1 MRKVL
6 FTSVLLLYTQLAY
19 AQLNIPTNPIPV
31 KAVQDAAMV
40 IQEGVRQIEI
50 LSNVRALKN
59 NNGTYQLLNSESIY
73 SQDLFGVA
81 YDHTQQAYV
90 FLTGSISFKLLP
102 GNNLSS
108 IPSTISLRSKLIIS
122 PYNYVLNTSSPTE
135 LVNLFNLLKSN
146 KAIEWVELHKI
157 PGKVN

>member
-1 MRKVL
+1 
-6 FTSVLLLYTQLAY
+6 LYSQLTIS
-19 AQLNIPTNPIPV
+19 QFNIPTNPIPK
-31 KAVQDAAMV
+31 KAVQDSAMV
-40 IQEGVRQIEI
+40 ILEGVRQIEI

-59 NNGTYQLLNSESIY
+59 NNGTYQLINSESIY
-73 SQDLFGVA
+73 SPDLFGVA
-81 YDHTQQAYV
+81 YDHTQQTYI

-108 IPSTISLRSKLIIS
+108 IPNTISLRSKLIIS

-157 PGKVN
+157 QGNVN

>member
-1 MRKVL
+1 MKKVL
-6 FTSVLLLYTQLAY
+6 FIIVLFLYSHQSF
-19 AQLNIPTNPIPV
+19 AQINLPTNPIPA
-31 KAVQDAAMV
+31 KAVQNSTMV
-40 IQEGVRQIEI
+40 ILEGIRQIEI
-50 LSNVRALKN
+50 LSTVRALKQ
-59 NNGTYQLLNSESIY
+59 NNGTYQLINSESIY
-73 SQDLFGVA
+73 SQDLFGVG
-81 YDHTQQAYV
+81 YDHTQQAYI

>member
-1 MRKVL
+1 MKKTL
-6 FTSVLLLYTQLAY
+6 FILVLLLYSQLTF
-19 AQLNIPTNPIPV
+19 AQFNAPTNSIPA
-31 KAVQDAAMV
+31 KAVQDTAMV
-40 IQEGVRQIEI
+40 IQEGGRQIEI

-73 SQDLFGVA
+73 SPALFGVA

-122 PYNYVLNTSSPTE
+122 PYNYVLNTSSPSE
-135 LVNLFNLLKSN
+135 LVTLFNLLKSN

-157 PGKVN
+157 QGKVN

>member
-1 MRKVL
+1 MKKVL
-6 FTSVLLLYTQLAY
+6 FIIVLFLYSHQSF
-19 AQLNIPTNPIPV
+19 AQINLPTNPIPA
-31 KAVQDAAMV
+31 KAVQNSTMV
-40 IQEGVRQIEI
+40 ILEGIRQIEI
-50 LSNVRALKN
+50 LSTVRALKQ
-59 NNGTYQLLNSESIY
+59 NNGTYQLINSESIY
-73 SQDLFGVA
+73 SQDLFGVG
-81 YDHTQQAYV
+81 YDHTQQAYI

-122 PYNYVLNTSSPTE
+122 PYNYVLNTSSPNE

-157 PGKVN
+157 SGKVN

>member
-1 MRKVL
+1 MKKVL
-6 FTSVLLLYTQLAY
+6 FISILLLYSQITISQF
-19 AQLNIPTNPIPV
+19 NIPTNPIPK
-31 KAVQDAAMV
+31 KAVQDSAMV
-40 IQEGVRQIEI
+40 ILEGVRQIEI

-59 NNGTYQLLNSESIY
+59 NNGTYQLINSESIY
-73 SQDLFGVA
+73 SPDLFGVA
-81 YDHTQQAYV
+81 YDHTQQTYI

-122 PYNYVLNTSSPTE
+122 PYNYVLNTSSPSE
-135 LVNLFNLLKSN
+135 LVTLFNLLKSN

-157 PGKVN
+157 QGKVN